1 MRVGFVV
8 EGHGD
13 QLAVP
18 TLTQRIF
25 QEHLGYYEAIV
36 GGNPMRVKRGRFA
49 SRFDDFERALRFLSY
64 GSDAVLVL
72 LDSDDDD
79 VDVLRSDLTR
89 RASDTIGHLPVAVAP
104 AVREYEAWFLASI
117 EEMRGRGDI
126 RVDATCPGDP
136 ESHRGA
142 KGVFAAQL
150 NSGVYTETVDQK
162 KYSALMN
169 IQAAETRS
177 SSFAALTAA
186 LASLLSP

>member
-36 GGNPMRVKRGRFA
+36 GGSPMRVKRGRFA
-49 SRFDDFERALRFLSY
+49 SKFDDYERALRFLAY

-79 VDVLRSDLTR
+79 VEDLRRGLCQ
-89 RASDTIGHLPVAVAP
+89 RALDTIGHVPVAVAP
-104 AVREYEAWFLASI
+104 AVREYEGWFLASI
-117 EEMRGRGDI
+117 EEMRGKGDV
-126 RVDATCPGDP
+126 RSDATCPGDP
-136 ESHRGA
+136 DSYRGA

-150 NSGVYTETVDQK
+150 TSGIYTETVDQK
-162 KYSALMN
+162 KYSAL
-169 IQAAETRS
+169 IDIGAAETNS
-177 SSFAALTAA
+177 PSFAALTAA
-186 LASLLSP
+186 IASLLPS